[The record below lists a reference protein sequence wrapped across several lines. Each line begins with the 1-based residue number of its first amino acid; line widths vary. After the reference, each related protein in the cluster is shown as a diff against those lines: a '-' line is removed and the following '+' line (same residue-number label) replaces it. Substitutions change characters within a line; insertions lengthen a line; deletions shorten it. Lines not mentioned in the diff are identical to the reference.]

1 MVTVTRKTPVLDRID
16 SEMKYLKRHGVKI
29 GIFGENAKKIP
40 KNMKS
45 VSKVKSSIKIKKHKA
60 TPKKRGTSIIEYALC
75 LNFGTSKMEKK
86 PFFFDSTQSRE
97 SISIIGNEQKRI
109 LMEVYRGNLTGQE
122 ALLQLGIFVQQRIKK
137 KIMDNEYK
145 NKPETI
151 KYKKRN
157 KENVL
162 RNNDFLLNSISFEIV
177 TLS

>member
-1 MVTVTRKTPVLDRID
+1 MVTVTRNTPILDRID
-16 SEMKYLKRHGVKI
+16 SEMKYLKRHGVKV
-29 GIFGENAKKIP
+29 GIFRENAKKIP
-40 KNMKS
+40 KNMTKISKAKS
-45 VSKVKSSIKIKKHKA
+45 MIKEKSHKVA
-60 TPKKRGTSIIEYALC
+60 PKKRGTRILEYALC

-86 PFFFDSTQSRE
+86 PFFFDSTQNRE

-109 LMEVYRGNLTGQE
+109 LMEVYRGDLTGQE
-122 ALLQLGIFVQQRIKK
+122 ALLQLGIFVQQRIKS
-137 KIMDNEYK
+137 KIMNNDYK

-177 TLS
+177 TL